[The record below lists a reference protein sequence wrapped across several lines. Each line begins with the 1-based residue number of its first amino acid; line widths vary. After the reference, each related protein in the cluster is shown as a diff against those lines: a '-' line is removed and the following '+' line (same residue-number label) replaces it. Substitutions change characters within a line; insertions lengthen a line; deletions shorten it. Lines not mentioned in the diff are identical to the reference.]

1 MDFNRFSFGVNIYGY
16 MQSEKGLG
24 TAVRSDIYSLKSV
37 KIPFALNNSGDS
49 GSANV
54 NAEFNSFSSEN
65 PYLFNL
71 IHINPNTTIRL
82 ENDSNIYFHE
92 YIAKYTNYL
101 NGHYNIGYWV
111 WELDNIPEY
120 WVTLSKYVDEIWA
133 PSYFSMQA
141 ISKSLNIPVVRIPH
155 SIAITENSFNKVI
168 KKIDLKISDDIFLFL
183 FIFDA
188 GSFIERKNPFALIE
202 AFKKAFKPDE
212 KVMLFIKSSR
222 SNFNRAKFYEM
233 LNAIKGY
240 NITVSDSVLTRDEI
254 YSLIYACDCYVSLH
268 RSEGFGLTMAEAM
281 ALGKPV
287 IATGYSGNM
296 DFMNMENSYPVD
308 YRLVE
313 LERDYGPYQKG
324 NYWAEP
330 YINHAAELMREVFE
344 KREES
349 ASVGAKGEYCIKK
362 YFSPEAVGKIYKARL
377 NNIMNDYENKICM

>member
-101 NGHYNIGYWV
+101 SGHYNIGYWV
-111 WELDNIPEY
+111 WELDTIPEY
-120 WVTLSKYVDEIWA
+120 WVALSKYVDEIST

-141 ISKSLNIPVVRIPH
+141 ISKSLNIPVARIPH

-222 SNFNRAKFYEM
+222 SNFNRTKFDEM

-240 NITVSDSVLTRDEI
+240 NITVSDLVLTRDEI
-254 YSLIYACDCYVSLH
+254 YSLIYVCDSYVSLH

-296 DFMNMENSYPVD
+296 DFMNIDNSYPVD

-313 LERDYGPYQKG
+313 LDRDYGPYQKG

-330 YINHAAELMREVFE
+330 DINHAAELMREVFE

-349 ASVGAKGEYCIKK
+349 ASVGAKGKDYIKK

-377 NNIMNDYENKICM
+377 NKIVYDYENR